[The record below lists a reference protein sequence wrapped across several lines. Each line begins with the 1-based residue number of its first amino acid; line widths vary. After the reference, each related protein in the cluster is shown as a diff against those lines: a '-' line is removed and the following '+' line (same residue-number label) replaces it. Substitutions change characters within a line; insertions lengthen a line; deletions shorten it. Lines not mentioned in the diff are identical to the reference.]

1 MRMCINIK
9 IQALDKPFWRE
20 KVKKIFEFKTAS
32 EKETEIAAAEF
43 SKELKAGDFLAFY
56 GDLGSGKTA
65 FIRGLA
71 SVFCPGKRV
80 SSPTYAIVNEYR
92 GNPDIYH
99 FDMYRIT
106 DDDSL
111 YSTGFYDYF
120 DRNGIICTEWS
131 ENIPFALP
139 DEYYKVKFEKISE
152 TERRITVTPIG

>member
-1 MRMCINIK
+1 MNEVTIINTNSPEETIEAARK
-9 IQALDKPFWRE
+9 FAKKLKP
-20 KVKKIFEFKTAS
+20 
-32 EKETEIAAAEF
+32 
-43 SKELKAGDFLAFY
+43 GDFLAFY

-65 FIRGLA
+65 FISGLA
-71 SVFCPGKRV
+71 KELCPGARV

-111 YSTGFYDYF
+111 YAVGFYDYF
-120 DRNGIICTEWS
+120 DRGGIIAAEWC

-139 DEYYKVKFEKISE
+139 
-152 TERRITVTPIG
+152 ERRYEISFKKLDEEKRTINITRVNF

>member
-1 MRMCINIK
+1 MTT
-9 IQALDKPFWRE
+9 
-20 KVKKIFEFKTAS
+20 VKTFISNS
-32 EKETEIAAAEF
+32 EEETELFAKDFA
-43 SKELKAGDFLAFY
+43 KKLVPGDFLAFY

-65 FIRGLA
+65 FIRGVA
-71 SVFCPGKRV
+71 DVFCKGVRV

-92 GNPDIYH
+92 GSTNIYH

-120 DRNGIICTEWS
+120 DMGGIIAAEWC

-139 DEYYKVKFEKISE
+139 DKRYEIVFEKLSD
-152 TERRITVTPIG
+152 TSRRITINKF

>member
-1 MRMCINIK
+1 MKDRI
-9 IQALDKPFWRE
+9 
-20 KVKKIFEFKTAS
+20 EFVTNS
-32 EKETEIAAAEF
+32 EKETEDAGRTLA
-43 SKELKAGDFLAFY
+43 KELRAGDFLAFY

-65 FIRGLA
+65 FIRGIA
-71 SVFCPGKRV
+71 DVFCPGVRV

-92 GNPDIYH
+92 GNPSVFH

-131 ENIPFALP
+131 ENVPFALP
-139 DEYYKVKFEKISE
+139 ESRYEVRFEKTSE
-152 TERRITVTPIG
+152 CGRRIVVSRCAG

>member
-1 MRMCINIK
+1 MK
-9 IQALDKPFWRE
+9 E
-20 KVKKIFEFKTAS
+20 SKVFVTTS
-32 EKETEIAAAEF
+32 EKETENVAILLA
-43 SKELKAGDFLAFY
+43 SELKSGDFLAFY

-71 SVFCPGKRV
+71 SVFCPGVRV

-92 GNPDIYH
+92 GKTNIFH

-120 DRNGIICTEWS
+120 DRSGIIAAEWC

-139 DEYYKVKFEKISE
+139 DRYYEINFKKLSE
-152 TERRITVTPIG
+152 TERQITITLHE